1 LFDLGVTSLDRSNTY
16 EFKFNGKK
24 IVLKLAKLKSSVEN
38 NKKRTITEKNDKAL
52 CYLVTITHFS
62 PESLIDGS
70 TPSSRNS
77 HGLLSLPLGIPPIAI
92 VEPFVPHFRKLHEH
106 NTNQMTI
113 NNYNY
118 HSAA

>member
-1 LFDLGVTSLDRSNTY
+1 MPHILLGRSWLFDLGVTSLDRSNTY

-38 NKKRTITEKNDKAL
+38 NKERTITEKNDKAL
-52 CYLVTITHFS
+52 CYLVTRTHFS
-62 PESLIDGS
+62 PESPIDGS

-92 VEPFVPHFRKLHEH
+92 VEPSASHLH
-106 NTNQMTI
+106 
-113 NNYNY
+113 
-118 HSAA
+118 